1 MKKGDLVMLKQPLH
15 PKGRPNCPRGSI
27 GVVTLVKRKVSRPLS
42 DNIPP
47 IETCSIVCFM
57 RGEFYVFLE
66 RELEVINK

>member
-1 MKKGDLVMLKQPLH
+1 MKNGDLVILKRPIH
-15 PKGRPNCPRGSI
+15 PAGRPNCPKGSI
-27 GVVTLVKRKVSRPLS
+27 GVITLVNRKVSRPLS
-42 DNIPP
+42 NDIPP